1 MILSVTEHEEM
12 STRQSMERS
21 HRKELV
27 CGSERAG
34 FASRFPLTALVT
46 MGLLLFLTLGF
57 PTSIGAE
64 TTMPENQV
72 KALFLLNF
80 AKYVEWPAEV
90 FEDEKSAILIGAI
103 ASEAFE
109 DNLKKAVEGKTI
121 NGRPVAACQIVDEKD
136 LSKCQILFI
145 TGSDRKHTTAL
156 LRKIKTLPILT
167 VGETDHF
174 LEEGGIINFVKKEG
188 KVRLEIDLNAARAA
202 RLQLSSKLLCVADS
216 VKGKP

>member
-1 MILSVTEHEEM
+1 LILSVTEHEEM
-12 STRQSMERS
+12 STRQSMEGS
-21 HRKELV
+21 NLKGLF
-27 CGSERAG
+27 CGSERASC
-34 FASRFPLTALVT
+34 ASRFSLAALMT
-46 MGLLLFLTLGF
+46 MGLLLFLTLGL

-80 AKYVEWPAEV
+80 AKYVEWPAEA
-90 FEDEKSAILIGAI
+90 FADEKSAIIIGAVS
-103 ASEAFE
+103 SEAFE
-109 DNLKKAVEGKTI
+109 ENLKKAVEGRTI
-121 NGRPVAACQIVDEKD
+121 NGRPVVACQIVDEKD

-145 TGSDRKHTTAL
+145 AGSDRKHTTAL
-156 LRKIKTLPILT
+156 LGKVKALPILT
-167 VGETDHF
+167 VGEADQF

-202 RLQLSSKLLCVADS
+202 RLQLSSKLLSVADS